1 MLCGQAINML
11 KRDVMA
17 ALGSSNEGSSTIA
30 RIDLEEYDHFRNIDT
45 NYLFEKYCID
55 HLGCLVRTLCV

>member
-1 MLCGQAINML
+1 MLCGQALNML

-17 ALGSSNEGSSTIA
+17 ALGSSNEGTSTIA
-30 RIDLEEYDHFRNIDT
+30 CINLEEYDQFKNIDT

-55 HLGCLVRTLCV
+55 HLGCLVRTLSV